1 MIRDAPSPLT
11 ALDRPNSY
19 IGRAVPRPNLARLTE
34 GRGEYVSDLV
44 LPRMAHVVYVR
55 SPHAHAR
62 IKSIDAGAAKKAKG
76 VIAVVAGAELAQVC
90 TPWVGVLTH
99 LAGLKSAPQHAM
111 AVDRAC
117 WQGEAVVAVIA
128 RTRALAEDAAE
139 LVEIDYEPLPPV
151 TDMSTALDPDT
162 PVIHASLGDNLAF
175 ERNYTGG
182 DPAAAF
188 AASDHVIEADFSFGR
203 HTGVTL
209 EPRAMV
215 ADFNP
220 GTGRLTA
227 YLGTQAPHMIQNIL
241 SIHLGMSEQQI
252 RVVCKDVGG
261 SFGIKVHVYA
271 DEMATA
277 ALSKMLKRP
286 VKFVA
291 DRIESFLTDIHAR
304 DHEVKGRIGVMAD
317 GSITAFE
324 IDDLTGI
331 GPYSVYPRTSAV
343 EANQVVNLTGGPY
356 TCMNYKARARV
367 VFQNKNVTCQYRAV
381 GHPIAT
387 AITEGLVDLAAR
399 RIGMDPVEIR
409 RKNLIP
415 DDAYPCAS
423 ATGLK
428 FESLSHHAA
437 LNKLLA
443 MMDYEKL
450 RAEQAELRKKGV
462 HRGIGFASFIEI
474 TNPGAAFYG
483 VGGARISS
491 QDGAVVRLDAT
502 GAVTVQTSATEQ
514 GQGTEAV
521 IAQVVATSVGVPL
534 ERVRVISGD
543 TDQTPYGGGTWASR
557 AAGIGG
563 EAAWQAG
570 KVLRENIKSVAGA
583 ILQADPG
590 SLDVRDGT
598 VVDADTGRERLPLA
612 ELGRIVYFRPDTLPP
627 GFQAELVA
635 VRHYVP
641 RGYPFAFTNG
651 VQASYLEVE
660 EGFVK
665 LLGHWVVEDC
675 GTILNPQLVDEQIRG
690 GVVQGLGGALFEHC
704 VYDADGQMQNANM
717 ADYLVP
723 MACEMPDIQ
732 VGHVVSPTADSELGA
747 KGAGEAGTAGAP
759 AAVMNAINDA
769 LSPFGVT
776 LTQMPFTPD
785 RILSALQAERAKAK
799 AAD

>member
-1 MIRDAPSPLT
+1 MSGDVPSPLT

-19 IGRAVPRPNLARLTE
+19 IGRAVPRPNLKRLTE
-34 GRGEYVSDLV
+34 GRGEYVSDIS
-44 LPRMAHVVYVR
+44 LPRMVHVVYVR

-62 IKSIDAGAAKKAKG
+62 IVSIDATAAKAAKG
-76 VIAVVAGAELAQVC
+76 VVAVVTGAEIAQVC
-90 TPWVGVLTH
+90 TPWVGVLSH
-99 LAGLKSAPQHAM
+99 MVGLKSAPQHPI

-117 WQGEAVVAVIA
+117 WQGEAVAAVVA
-128 RTRALAEDAAE
+128 RTRALAEDAAA
-139 LVEIDYEPLPPV
+139 LVEVEYEPLTPV
-151 TDMSTALDPDT
+151 TDMMTALDPET
-162 PVIHASLGDNLAF
+162 PVIHESLGDNLAF
-175 ERNYTGG
+175 ERNFTGG
-182 DPAAAF
+182 DPASAF
-188 AASDHVIEADFSFGR
+188 AASDHVIEADFGFGR

-241 SIHLGMSEQQI
+241 SIHLAMPESQI

-277 ALSKMLKRP
+277 ALSKLLQRP

-291 DRIESFLTDIHAR
+291 DRLESFLTDIHAR
-304 DHEVKGRIGVMAD
+304 DHRVKGKVGVMAD
-317 GSITAFE
+317 GTITAFE
-324 IDDLTGI
+324 IDDVTGI

-356 TCMNYKARARV
+356 TCPNYKARARV

-387 AITEGLVDLAAR
+387 AVTEGLVDLAAQK
-399 RIGMDPVEIR
+399 IGMDPVEIR
-409 RKNLIP
+409 RKNLVR

-428 FESLSHHAA
+428 FEALSHHAA
-437 LNKLLA
+437 LDKLLA
-443 MMDYEKL
+443 MMDYPRL
-450 RAEQAELRKKGV
+450 RAEQAEMRKKGV

-491 QDGAVVRLDAT
+491 QDGAVVRLDAA

-521 IAQVVATSVGVPL
+521 IAQVVATAVGVPL

-570 KVLRENIKSVAGA
+570 KALRENVLAVAGA
-583 ILQADPG
+583 ILQAEAG
-590 SLDVRDGT
+590 TLDVRDGA
-598 VVDADTGRERLPLA
+598 VVDADTGRERMPLT
-612 ELGRIVYFRPDTLPP
+612 ELGRIVYFRPDTLPT
-627 GFQAELVA
+627 GFQAELMA

-660 EGFVK
+660 DGFVK

-675 GTILNPQLVDEQIRG
+675 GTILNPQLVDEQVRG

-704 VYDADGQMQNANM
+704 VYDSEGQLQNASM

-769 LSPFGVT
+769 LSPFGAVVT
-776 LTQMPFTPD
+776 DMPFTPD
-785 RILSALQAERAKAK
+785 RILGALRAAK
-799 AAD
+799 AAQGA

>member
-1 MIRDAPSPLT
+1 MSGDVPSPLS

-19 IGRAVPRPNLARLTE
+19 IGRAVPRPNLKRLTE
-34 GRGEYVSDLV
+34 GRGEYVSDIS
-44 LPRMAHVVYVR
+44 LPRMVHVVYVR

-62 IKSIDAGAAKKAKG
+62 IISIDATAAKAAKG
-76 VIAVVAGAELAQVC
+76 VVAVVTGAELAEVC
-90 TPWVGVLTH
+90 TPWVGVLSH
-99 LAGLKSAPQHAM
+99 MVGLKSAPQHPI

-117 WQGEAVVAVIA
+117 WQGEAVAAVVA
-128 RTRALAEDAAE
+128 RTRALAEDAAA
-139 LVEIDYEPLPPV
+139 LVEVEYEPLTPV
-151 TDMSTALDPDT
+151 TDMMTALDPET
-162 PVIHASLGDNLAF
+162 PVIHESLGDNLAF

-182 DPAAAF
+182 DPASAF
-188 AASDHVIEADFSFGR
+188 AESDHVIEADFGFGR

-241 SIHLGMSEQQI
+241 SIHLAMPESAI

-277 ALSKMLKRP
+277 ALSKLLKRP

-291 DRIESFLTDIHAR
+291 DRLESFLTDIHAR
-304 DHEVKGRIGVMAD
+304 DHRVKGKIGVNAD
-317 GSITAFE
+317 GTITAFE
-324 IDDLTGI
+324 IDDVTGI

-356 TCMNYKARARV
+356 TCPNYKARARV

-387 AITEGLVDLAAR
+387 AVTEGLVDLAAR

-409 RKNLIP
+409 RKNLIR
-415 DDAYPCAS
+415 DDAYPCSS

-428 FESLSHHAA
+428 FEALSHHAA
-437 LNKLLA
+437 LDKLLA
-443 MMDYEKL
+443 MMDYPRL
-450 RAEQAELRKKGV
+450 RAEQVEMRQKGV

-491 QDGAVVRLDAT
+491 QDGAVVRLDAA
-502 GAVTVQTSATEQ
+502 GFVTVQTSATEQ
-514 GQGTEAV
+514 GQGTEA
-521 IAQVVATSVGVPL
+521 IMAQVVATAVGVPL
-534 ERVRVISGD
+534 ELVRVISGD

-570 KVLRENIKSVAGA
+570 KALRENILSVAGA
-583 ILQADPG
+583 ILQSDPKA
-590 SLDVRDGT
+590 LDVRAGG
-598 VVDADTGRERLPLA
+598 VVDAETGRERMPLT
-612 ELGRIVYFRPDTLPP
+612 ELGRIVYFRPDTLPT
-627 GFQAELVA
+627 GFQAELMA

-651 VQASYLEVE
+651 VQASYLEVQD
-660 EGFVK
+660 GFVK

-675 GTILNPQLVDEQIRG
+675 GTILNPQLVDEQVRG

-704 VYDADGQMQNANM
+704 VYDADGQLQNASM

-723 MACEMPDIQ
+723 MACEMPDIH

-769 LSPFGVT
+769 LSPFGAVVT
-776 LTQMPFTPD
+776 DMPFTPD
-785 RILSALQAERAKAK
+785 RILAALRAAR
-799 AAD
+799 AGRHA